1 MEATNSF
8 NMKKVLLTLGVIAV
22 LFGCSSESQNKSE
35 VSSDQAQMSV
45 ATASSN
51 DGRGVGPA
59 QTVTL
64 DAALNDEMIARGK
77 AIYEMKCQAC
87 HRLDAQ
93 RVVGPGWKGLSDR
106 RKPEW
111 IINMIVNVDEML
123 AKDETAQKLLE
134 EYLTKMP
141 NQNVSMDEARDILE
155 FIRHN
160 DAI

>member
-1 MEATNSF
+1 
-8 NMKKVLLTLGVIAV
+8 MKKVLLTLGVIAV

-35 VSSDQAQMSV
+35 VSSEQTQLSV
-45 ATASSN
+45 ATASAD

-59 QTVTL
+59 KTVAL

-87 HRLDAQ
+87 HRLDGQ

-123 AKDETAQKLLE
+123 AKDATAQKLLE

>member
-1 MEATNSF
+1 
-8 NMKKVLLTLGVIAV
+8 MKKVLLTLGIIGI
-22 LFGCSSESQNKSE
+22 LFGCSSENQNK
-35 VSSDQAQMSV
+35 DQAV
-45 ATASSN
+45 AGEAIETSSSAPD

-59 QTVTL
+59 QSVSL

-87 HRLDAQ
+87 HRLDDQ
-93 RVVGPGWKGLSDR
+93 RVVGPGWKGLSER

-123 AKDETAQKLLE
+123 AKDAVAQQLLE

-141 NQNVSMDEARDILE
+141 NQNVSMEEARDILE
-155 FIRHN
+155 YIRFN
-160 DAI
+160 DNQ